1 MFEALELIVE
11 NLFNLE
17 TMLALLA
24 GVTGGIVIGSLPG
37 LSATMGVA
45 LLIPITFGMNPVAGL
60 TMLTAIYTSAV
71 YGGSIS
77 AILIHTPG
85 TPASACTA
93 IDGYQCTLQ
102 GRGLKALGVATVS
115 SMIGGVFSCIILLL
129 LAPPLAQ
136 ISLKFNAPEY
146 FLIAIFGL
154 TIIASLAA
162 DSLVKGLAAGVFG
175 LIVSLIGVDI
185 MTGYPRFTFGITSL
199 EAGISLVPAMIG
211 LFSLSQVMIQAESM
225 LKKDNKVIGDLKG
238 RVLPTMKEM
247 VALLPTIIRSSIIG
261 TIVGILPGA
270 GGDIASWVAYNEA
283 KRFSKHPEEYG
294 KGSFE
299 GIAAAESSNNAVTG
313 GAMIPLLTLGIPGSS
328 TTAVLLGGLLIQGLQ
343 PGHELFT
350 KHAGIT
356 YSVILGFL
364 IATILMGII
373 GILIS
378 KYVVKVTLVPSS
390 VLAPIICV
398 LSVVGSY
405 AINNNIFDVY
415 VMVFFGLVGYFMRK
429 TGFAT
434 APVVLGMI
442 LGSMAESGFRRSL
455 ILAKGNVIGYY
466 FSRPLCLILIALI
479 VLSLLSPIFMKKLE
493 KRGMSTSQDEKA
505 D

>member
-1 MFEALELIVE
+1 MFEAMELIVDGLL
-11 NLFNLE
+11 NVQ
-17 TMLALLA
+17 TILALIA
-24 GVTGGIVIGSLPG
+24 GVVGGMVIGALPG

-45 LLIPITFGMNPVAGL
+45 LLIPLTFGMNPIAGL

-115 SMIGGVFSCIILLL
+115 SMIGGFISAVALLI

-162 DSLVKGLAAGVFG
+162 DSMVKGLAAGVFG
-175 LIVSLIGVDI
+175 LIVGTIGVDI
-185 MTGYPRFTFGITSL
+185 MSGYPRFTFGFTSL
-199 EAGISLVPAMIG
+199 EGGISLVPAMIG
-211 LFSLSQVMIQAESM
+211 LFSLSQVMIQVESM
-225 LKKDNKVIGDLKG
+225 LKKDDTVIGDLRG
-238 RVLPTMKEM
+238 RVTPTWSEFKK
-247 VALLPTIIRSSIIG
+247 LIPTISRSSIIG
-261 TIVGILPGA
+261 VLVGILPGA
-270 GGDIASWVAYNEA
+270 GGDIASWVGYNES

-294 KGSFE
+294 KGSLE
-299 GIAAAESSNNAVTG
+299 GIAASESANNAVTG
-313 GAMIPLLTLGIPGSS
+313 GALIPLLTLGIPGSA

-343 PGHELFT
+343 PGHELFI

-356 YSVILGFL
+356 YSVIIGFL
-364 IATILMGII
+364 IANILMGIV
-373 GILIS
+373 GLLIA
-378 KYVVKVTLVPSS
+378 KYVVYVTKVPSGI
-390 VLAPIICV
+390 LAPIIVV

-405 AINNNIFDVY
+405 AINNNMFDVY
-415 VMVFFGLVGYFMRK
+415 VMVLFGLIGYFMRK

-442 LGSMAESGFRRSL
+442 LGPMAESGFRRSL
-455 ILAKGNVIGYY
+455 IMAKGDVIGYY
-466 FSRPLCLILIALI
+466 FSRPLSVILMLLI
-479 VLSLLSPIFMKKLE
+479 VFSFLSPLLMKKLQSKGLQVE
-493 KRGMSTSQDEKA
+493 SED
-505 D
+505 